1 MDLKNWLLTK
11 IEDAKYKEVNSKNIN
26 TVIQTKLS
34 KISYLKNISN
44 LLLANHKNLSQINIS
59 ELLDIVS
66 KYNSHKLSLTEIE
79 NLANKVQT
87 NTLDNY
93 DQILYTS
100 LLNQILVSMKY
111 LDEDIDNLLKDRE
124 ILFSKYNST
133 NKYTKLLNKI
143 NSKTGLIIEHD
154 ILEEMLNDSRVSSK
168 DKLSNMEYVLSYNE
182 SLIN

>member
-100 LLNQILVSMKY
+100 LLNQILVAMKY